1 MFFGEHKKPIGTC
14 VQTDDFAP
22 RGDLS
27 VAEHRTL
34 WWRFFNSVPAVDL
47 VLLPSQ
53 FLPHFLEV
61 FAKLAGAIIS
71 IVMSV
76 RPSVCVCVCVSPHET
91 NKSAPTARIFMKFDI
106 WIFFENLLR
115 KFTFHYIIKYDDPL
129 TWGPMN
135 IYDNISLT
143 SSENEKIFQTKIT
156 ENIQTHI
163 LSSVT
168 FYKKSCLLWNNVEI
182 YGRAREAN
190 R

>member
-61 FAKLAGAIIS
+61 FAKLARAIIS

-76 RPSVCVCVCVSPHET
+76 RPSVCVCVCQSAWNKQIRSHSTDFHEIWYLNIFWKSVKKIHVSLYYKIWRSLNMRTYEHLWQYIADFFWEWENISDKDYREHPNT
-91 NKSAPTARIFMKFDI
+91 YFILGNFLQKIMSFMK
-106 WIFFENLLR
+106 
-115 KFTFHYIIKYDDPL
+115 
-129 TWGPMN
+129 
-135 IYDNISLT
+135 
-143 SSENEKIFQTKIT
+143 
-156 ENIQTHI
+156 
-163 LSSVT
+163 
-168 FYKKSCLLWNNVEI
+168 
-182 YGRAREAN
+182 
-190 R
+190 